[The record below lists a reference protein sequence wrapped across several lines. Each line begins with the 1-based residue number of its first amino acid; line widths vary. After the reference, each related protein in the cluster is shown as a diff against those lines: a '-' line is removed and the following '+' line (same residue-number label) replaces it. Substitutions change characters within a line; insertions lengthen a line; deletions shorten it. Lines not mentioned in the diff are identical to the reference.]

1 MKYMERKAVDRVFRD
16 ENGAYAMD
24 CRGAVWATNH
34 MHADYQAARLGIK
47 DTDFL
52 IENRDC
58 ILMVEYQNASI
69 KNAAKP
75 DAFDPTT
82 DKMVGAL
89 CHKFFDSLHYL
100 YLLGKAKPIRLVY
113 VLEYPGG
120 DRVTRKRLRNK
131 LQTGLPFQLQKNLDT
146 GRRLIDSVDVVSIQE
161 WNDNEVFG
169 KYPISEVQNE
179 VEQ

>member
-1 MKYMERKAVDRVFRD
+1 MERKAVDRVFRD

-58 ILMVEYQNASI
+58 ILMVEYKNASI

-89 CHKFFDSLHYL
+89 CHKFFDSCVGSDDAFYL
-100 YLLGKAKPIRLVY
+100 VRAFRTLDPCDFNQMIKHGWLLFQVEFLPSFTLMNLGKQ
-113 VLEYPGG
+113 G
-120 DRVTRKRLRNK
+120 NK
-131 LQTGLPFQLQKNLDT
+131 LIIPLNVFKRGIIEFTHTATPPFSQIILIF
-146 GRRLIDSVDVVSIQE
+146 GR
-161 WNDNEVFG
+161 
-169 KYPISEVQNE
+169 
-179 VEQ
+179 